1 MYKRALRHNAS
12 KSSPVSNVSNK
23 NNYKTKTYIC
33 VGCNRRYSQFK
44 SPSQFIK
51 NHMETNIRCKKAI
64 VYCQCCKSG
73 FIDKLSL
80 MSHLNK
86 SNKSCRK
93 FYDQK
98 AISDSIA
105 SSFSTSEV
113 IIMSHSDKQSEEIL
127 SKSLST
133 VNGTKHNTNI
143 SVGQSMFLRTAVTK
157 HSIKSLKNKNQL
169 SIMNS
174 ITNDNNNIL
183 LSSSSSSVL
192 NVTENQVID
201 LASNDPN
208 KDKEKE
214 DISSFK
220 LPSQHMITRSHVKL
234 TNSINEIPN
243 KSDDF
248 EYDND
253 NEDFVEDMIN
263 NLHDKDPQNKHDE
276 LESSVIEDNASQ
288 KRFGFL
294 LTVKCPF
301 YDR

>member
-1 MYKRALRHNAS
+1 MKRSKRIKNASNQNHNSNQEEYSSSCSTNGSQSIASTIRKRKKTTQYNDLCDSQSSHQSRTSRTSNTSMYKKASRHNAS

-157 HSIKSLKNKNQL
+157 HSIKSLKKK
-169 SIMNS
+169 
-174 ITNDNNNIL
+174 
-183 LSSSSSSVL
+183 
-192 NVTENQVID
+192 VTYP
-201 LASNDPN
+201 L
-208 KDKEKE
+208 
-214 DISSFK
+214 
-220 LPSQHMITRSHVKL
+220 
-234 TNSINEIPN
+234 
-243 KSDDF
+243 
-248 EYDND
+248 
-253 NEDFVEDMIN
+253 
-263 NLHDKDPQNKHDE
+263 
-276 LESSVIEDNASQ
+276 
-288 KRFGFL
+288 
-294 LTVKCPF
+294 
-301 YDR
+301 